1 MNVLRPHSSVLSWPH
16 SKAGTVGAALAVL
29 FLVVLGLNLG
39 MSGGGDQNG
48 FLVFATFLAAIG
60 ALRGLVL
67 SAVAIVRQHERSV
80 LVFLPLVIGVSV
92 FAFFAID
99 IFVGHD

>member
-1 MNVLRPHSSVLSWPH
+1 MNDSLPHTGLLSWPRG
-16 SKAGTVGAALAVL
+16 KAGTTAVALAVL
-29 FLVVLGLNLG
+29 FLVVLGLNLWT
-39 MSGGGDQNG
+39 SSGGDQNG

-60 ALRGLVL
+60 ALASLIL

-80 LVFLPLVIGVSV
+80 LVYLPLVIGVLV
-92 FAFFAID
+92 FVFFAID